1 MFNIFKKVEIPKPK
15 IVFEKILRNDNHR
28 LIASVNELNEACIE
42 VSSITFVSGSRYIG
56 RVYVKNSIVSGSRYI
71 SRVYVKNSILEYN
84 WYGNEISQFEDEVD
98 AIWKKYN
105 G

>member
-15 IVFEKILRNDNHR
+15 IVFEKILRNDDYR
-28 LIASVNELNEACIE
+28 LIASVNELNEASIE
-42 VSSITFVSGSRYIG
+42 VSSVTFVSGGKYIN
-56 RVYVKNSIVSGSRYI
+56 RI
-71 SRVYVKNSILEYN
+71 YVKNSILEYN

-105 G
+105 E

>member
-15 IVFEKILRNDNHR
+15 IVFEKILRNDDYR

-42 VSSITFVSGSRYIG
+42 VSSVTFVSGGKYIN
-56 RVYVKNSIVSGSRYI
+56 RI
-71 SRVYVKNSILEYN
+71 YVKNSILEYN

>member
-15 IVFEKILRNDNHR
+15 IVFEKILRNDDYR

-42 VSSITFVSGSRYIG
+42 VSSVTFVSGGTYIN
-56 RVYVKNSIVSGSRYI
+56 RIYVKNSIKYI
-71 SRVYVKNSILEYN
+71 NRIYVKNSILEYN

>member
-15 IVFEKILRNDNHR
+15 IVFEKILRNDDYR

-42 VSSITFVSGSRYIG
+42 VSSITFVSGGKYIN
-56 RVYVKNSIVSGSRYI
+56 RI
-71 SRVYVKNSILEYN
+71 YVKNSILEYN

-98 AIWKKYN
+98 ALWKKYN

>member
-15 IVFEKILRNDNHR
+15 IVFEKILRNDDYR

-42 VSSITFVSGSRYIG
+42 VSSVTFVSGGKYIN
-56 RVYVKNSIVSGSRYI
+56 RI
-71 SRVYVKNSILEYN
+71 YVKNSILEYN

-98 AIWKKYN
+98 ALWKKYN

>member
-15 IVFEKILRNDNHR
+15 IVFEKILRNDDYR
-28 LIASVNELNEACIE
+28 LIASVNELNEAYIE
-42 VSSITFVSGSRYIG
+42 VSSITFVSGSRYIN
-56 RVYVKNSIVSGSRYI
+56 RVYVKNYIGCRYI
-71 SRVYVKNSILEYN
+71 SRYYVKNSILEYN

>member
-15 IVFEKILRNDNHR
+15 IVFEKILRNDNYR

-42 VSSITFVSGSRYIG
+42 VSSIIVVSGGKYIN
-56 RVYVKNSIVSGSRYI
+56 RI
-71 SRVYVKNSILEYN
+71 YVKNSILEYN

>member
-15 IVFEKILRNDNHR
+15 IVFEKILRNDDYR

-42 VSSITFVSGSRYIG
+42 VSSITFV
-56 RVYVKNSIVSGSRYI
+56 

>member
-1 MFNIFKKVEIPKPK
+1 MIKINMFNIFKKVEIPKPK
-15 IVFEKILRNDNHR
+15 IVFEKILRNDNYR

-42 VSSITFVSGSRYIG
+42 VSSITFVRGGRYSRG
-56 RVYVKNSIVSGSRYI
+56 RYI
-71 SRVYVKNSILEYN
+71 SRVYVNISILEYN

-98 AIWKKYN
+98 AVWKKYN

>member
-15 IVFEKILRNDNHR
+15 IVFEKILRNDDYR

-42 VSSITFVSGSRYIG
+42 ISSITFVSGGKYIN
-56 RVYVKNSIVSGSRYI
+56 RI
-71 SRVYVKNSILEYN
+71 YVKNSILEYN

-98 AIWKKYN
+98 ALWKKYN